1 MMDNVNSPKHYTSGT
16 IECIE
21 AIEAA
26 LGPEAFISYCR
37 GNVIKYT
44 WRSGLKLDAAE
55 DMAKAQWYAHRAEQ
69 AIRNAN
75 K

>member
-1 MMDNVNSPKHYTSGT
+1 MDNVNNPKHYTSGK

-26 LGPEAFISYCR
+26 LGPECFIAYCR

-44 WRSGLKLDAAE
+44 WRSGLKNDAAE
-55 DMAKAQWYAHRAEQ
+55 DLAKAQWYARRAEQ
-69 AIRNAN
+69 AVRNAN
-75 K
+75 E